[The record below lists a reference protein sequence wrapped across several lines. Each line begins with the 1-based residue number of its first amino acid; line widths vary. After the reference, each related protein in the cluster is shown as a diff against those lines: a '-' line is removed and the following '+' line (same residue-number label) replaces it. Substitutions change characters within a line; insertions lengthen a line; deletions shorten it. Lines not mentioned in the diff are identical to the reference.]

1 MLEGRHIALVEDDE
15 IMGGSLEQRL
25 KLEGAR
31 VAWFKTFHRALGGL
45 RTPHRPFDAVV
56 CDIRLSDGS
65 GEDLF
70 YRLGET
76 GTPPP
81 FLFVTGQG
89 QTDQAVRLLRS
100 GAADYLTKPFEM
112 AQFLERLAL
121 LVAPSFDG
129 AEGPLLGPS
138 KQAQEIETQLA
149 RFATLDAP
157 VMILGESGTGKAA
170 AARRLH
176 ALSDRSAAPFK
187 ALDLSRIAPEDH
199 AARLLGPEGAFV
211 EAGQGVLL
219 IERIG
224 EATPEIQAALL
235 QTCWTAGAEGPRLVV
250 TEGAGDAAER
260 ALRPDAYFHFGTLSL
275 TIPPLRERPED
286 ALWMMARMFEGMN
299 ARRAQPLAGISAQ
312 AEERVLR
319 HDWPGNGRE
328 LRARLARAMAL
339 AGGERIM
346 PADLFPDVLRSD
358 AQDERFASLA
368 EMRDQAERRHIQR
381 ALERSGGST
390 AEAAKLLQIAR
401 TTLWEKMHKLGIQ
414 RPVETV
420 RKSEQGGP

>member
-1 MLEGRHIALVEDDE
+1 MLEGRHIALIEDDE

-31 VAWFKTFHRALGGL
+31 VVWFKTFHRALGGL
-45 RTPHRPFDAVV
+45 RTPHRAFDAVV

-65 GEDLF
+65 GEELF

-89 QTDQAVRLLRS
+89 ETDQAVRLLRS

-121 LVAPSFDG
+121 LVAPSFDS

-157 VMILGESGTGKAA
+157 VMIMGESGTGKAA
-170 AARRLH
+170 AALRLH

-199 AARLLGPEGAFV
+199 AARLLGPDGGFG
-211 EAGQGVLL
+211 EACQGVLL

-224 EATPEIQAALL
+224 EATPETQAALL
-235 QTCWTAGAEGPRLVV
+235 QACWTAGAEGPRLIV
-250 TEGAGDAAER
+250 TEGPGNVAER
-260 ALRPDAYFHFGTLSL
+260 KLRPDAFFHFGTLSL
-275 TIPPLRERPED
+275 TIPPLRDRPED
-286 ALWMMARMFEGMN
+286 ALWMAARMFEGMN
-299 ARRAQPLAGISAQ
+299 ARRAQPLAGIAAQ
-312 AEERVLR
+312 AEERILR
-319 HDWPGNGRE
+319 HNWPGNGRE

-346 PADLFPDVLRSD
+346 PADLFPDVLPSD
-358 AQDERFASLA
+358 AQDEGFASLA

-381 ALERSGGST
+381 ALERSAGST

-401 TTLWEKMHKLGIQ
+401 TTLWEKMQKLGLQ
-414 RPVETV
+414 RPVEPV
-420 RKSEQGGP
+420 RKSEQRGQ